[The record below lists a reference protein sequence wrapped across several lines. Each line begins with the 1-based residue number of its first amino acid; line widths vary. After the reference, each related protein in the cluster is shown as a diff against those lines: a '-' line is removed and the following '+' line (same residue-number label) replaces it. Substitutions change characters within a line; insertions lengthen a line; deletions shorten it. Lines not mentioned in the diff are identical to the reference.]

1 MPASCCTISFSFEGV
16 CGEYLSRTQRATQRA
31 AILSFLQ
38 MEVYGKPYV
47 RHIYIYI
54 YVYIY
59 IDAAET
65 KLVSVGLTQAR
76 PSEIYAYGKVIIM
89 KICMYLI
96 WKCPVWYHTY
106 MP

>member
-1 MPASCCTISFSFEGV
+1 MSASFCTISFSFEAV
-16 CGEYLSRTQRATQRA
+16 RDEYLSRMQRATQRA

-47 RHIYIYI
+47 QHIYIYIYIYI

-76 PSEIYAYGKVIIM
+76 PSDIYA
-89 KICMYLI
+89 
-96 WKCPVWYHTY
+96 
-106 MP
+106 

>member
-1 MPASCCTISFSFEGV
+1 MSASFCTISFSFEAV
-16 CGEYLSRTQRATQRA
+16 RDEYLSRMQRATQRA

-47 RHIYIYI
+47 QHIYIYI

-65 KLVSVGLTQAR
+65 KPVSVGLTQAR
-76 PSEIYAYGKVIIM
+76 PSDIYA
-89 KICMYLI
+89 
-96 WKCPVWYHTY
+96 
-106 MP
+106 